1 VLSCKNVKLNHKIW
15 GICYLSDLHGKLSV
29 SGLVGLLRDLVETNF
44 VTVTVEG
51 EISNFTAAASG
62 HWYFTLK
69 DSRAQLRAI
78 MFRGRNRLLDSQPRD
93 GSEAICSGA
102 VTVYPARGELQM
114 VVENLVVGGQGD
126 LQAAFE
132 ALKQRLAGEG
142 LFSAERKRPLPPFPS
157 SVGIV
162 TSASGA
168 AIQDIFNVMQRR
180 APDVRL
186 LLRPVRVQGDGAAE
200 EIAEAVGDL
209 NRYGSLDVLI
219 VGRGGGSM
227 EDLWAFNEEVVAR
240 AIADSEAPVI
250 SAVGHETD
258 FTIADFVAD
267 LRAPTPSAAAELVAK
282 NRLELEAHLDHLM
295 IRLSS
300 RMGQSLDLVAERLA
314 GLDSQLEIYAR
325 DFSALPQTIKELE
338 NRFAIALTTRM
349 REYADCL
356 AAAAGRLEAL
366 SPLRQLERGFAIA
379 SRERDGSG
387 LRSAENLSPGDL
399 LWLRFSRGRAAVR
412 VEDVEK

>member
-1 VLSCKNVKLNHKIW
+1 MW
-15 GICYLSDLHGKLSV
+15 GFCCVSDEHGKLSV
-29 SGLVGLLRDLVETNF
+29 SGLVALLQDVVETNF

-51 EISNFTAAASG
+51 EISNFAAPASG

-69 DSRAQLRAI
+69 DSHAQLRAV
-78 MFRGRNRLLDSQPRD
+78 MFRGRNRLVRSPPLDGVQ
-93 GSEAICSGA
+93 AVCSGA
-102 VTVYPARGELQM
+102 VTVYAARGELQM
-114 VVENLVVGGQGD
+114 VVDSLVVGGQGD
-126 LQAAFE
+126 LQVAFE
-132 ALKQRLAGEG
+132 ALKERLAEEG
-142 LFSAERKRPLPPFPS
+142 LFSAERKRVLPPFPR

-180 APDVRL
+180 APDVHL
-186 LLRPVRVQGDGAAE
+186 LLCPVRVQGDGAAE
-200 EIAEAVGDL
+200 EIAEAVRNL

-240 AIADSEAPVI
+240 AIADSEVPVI

-267 LRAPTPSAAAELVAK
+267 LRAPTPSAAAELVAR
-282 NRLELEAHLDHLM
+282 NRQELEAHLDHLQ

-300 RMGQSLDLVAERLA
+300 RMDQSLGLVAERLA
-314 GLDSQLEIYAR
+314 GLEGQLKIYAR
-325 DFSALPQTIKELE
+325 DFAALPDKIMELE
-338 NRFAIALTTRM
+338 NRLVIAIRSRM
-349 REYADCL
+349 RQYEDGL
-356 AAAAGRLEAL
+356 AVAAGRLDAL
-366 SPLRQLERGFAIA
+366 SPLQQLDRGFVIA
-379 SRERDGSG
+379 SSDRDGVG
-387 LRSAENLSPGDL
+387 LTSTENLNAGDP

-412 VEDVEK
+412 VEDVEN

>member
-1 VLSCKNVKLNHKIW
+1 MW
-15 GICYLSDLHGKLSV
+15 GFCCVSDEHGKLSV
-29 SGLVGLLRDLVETNF
+29 SGLVALLQDVVETNF

-51 EISNFTAAASG
+51 EISNFAAPASG

-69 DSRAQLRAI
+69 DSHAQLRAV
-78 MFRGRNRLLDSQPRD
+78 MFRGRNRLVRSPPLDGVQ
-93 GSEAICSGA
+93 AVCSGA
-102 VTVYPARGELQM
+102 VTVYAARGELQM
-114 VVENLVVGGQGD
+114 VVDSLVVGGQGD
-126 LQAAFE
+126 LQVAFE
-132 ALKQRLAGEG
+132 ALKERLAEEG
-142 LFSAERKRPLPPFPS
+142 LFSAERKRVLPPFPR

-180 APDVRL
+180 APDVHL
-186 LLRPVRVQGDGAAE
+186 LLCPVRVQGDGAAE
-200 EIAEAVGDL
+200 EIAEAVRNL

-240 AIADSEAPVI
+240 AIADSEVPVI

-267 LRAPTPSAAAELVAK
+267 LRAPTPSAAAELVAR
-282 NRLELEAHLDHLM
+282 NRQELEAHLDHLQ

-300 RMGQSLDLVAERLA
+300 RMDQSLGLVAERLA
-314 GLDSQLEIYAR
+314 GLEGQLKIYAR
-325 DFSALPQTIKELE
+325 DFAALPDKIMELE
-338 NRFAIALTTRM
+338 NRLVIAIRSRM
-349 REYADCL
+349 RQYEDGL
-356 AAAAGRLEAL
+356 AVAAGRLDAL
-366 SPLRQLERGFAIA
+366 SPLQQLDRGFVIA
-379 SRERDGSG
+379 SSDRDGVG
-387 LRSAENLSPGDL
+387 LTSTENLNAGDS

-412 VEDVEK
+412 VEDVEN

>member
-1 VLSCKNVKLNHKIW
+1 MW
-15 GICYLSDLHGKLSV
+15 GFCCVSDEHGKLSV
-29 SGLVGLLRDLVETNF
+29 SGLVALLQDVVETNF

-51 EISNFTAAASG
+51 EISNFAAPASG

-69 DSRAQLRAI
+69 DSHAQLRAV
-78 MFRGRNRLLDSQPRD
+78 MFRGRNRLVRSPPLDGVQ
-93 GSEAICSGA
+93 AVCSGA
-102 VTVYPARGELQM
+102 VTVYAARGELQM
-114 VVENLVVGGQGD
+114 VVDSLVVGGQGD
-126 LQAAFE
+126 LQVAFE
-132 ALKQRLAGEG
+132 ALKQRLAEEG
-142 LFSAERKRPLPPFPS
+142 LFSAERKRMLPPFPR

-180 APDVRL
+180 APDVHL
-186 LLRPVRVQGDGAAE
+186 LLCPVRVQGDGAAE
-200 EIAEAVGDL
+200 EIAEAVRNL

-240 AIADSEAPVI
+240 AIADSEVPVI

-267 LRAPTPSAAAELVAK
+267 LRAPTPSAAAELVAR
-282 NRLELEAHLDHLM
+282 NRQELEAHLDHLQ

-300 RMGQSLDLVAERLA
+300 RMDQSLGLVAERLA
-314 GLDSQLEIYAR
+314 GLEGQLKIYAR
-325 DFSALPQTIKELE
+325 DFAALPDMIMELE
-338 NRFAIALTTRM
+338 NRLVIAIRSRM
-349 REYADCL
+349 RQYEDGL
-356 AAAAGRLEAL
+356 AVAAGRLDAL
-366 SPLRQLERGFAIA
+366 SPLQQLDRGFVIA
-379 SRERDGSG
+379 SSDRDGVG
-387 LRSAENLSPGDL
+387 LTSTENLNAGDP

-412 VEDVEK
+412 VEDVEN

>member
-1 VLSCKNVKLNHKIW
+1 MW
-15 GICYLSDLHGKLSV
+15 GFCCVSDLHGKLSV
-29 SGLVGLLRDLVETNF
+29 SGLVALLQDVVETNF

-51 EISNFTAAASG
+51 EISNFAAPASG

-69 DSRAQLRAI
+69 DSHAQLRAV
-78 MFRGRNRLLDSQPRD
+78 MFRGRNRLVRSPPLDGVQ
-93 GSEAICSGA
+93 AVCSGA
-102 VTVYPARGELQM
+102 VTVYAARGELQM
-114 VVENLVVGGQGD
+114 VVDSLVVGGQGD
-126 LQAAFE
+126 LQVAFE
-132 ALKQRLAGEG
+132 ALKERLAEEG
-142 LFSAERKRPLPPFPS
+142 LFSAERKRVLPPFPR

-180 APDVRL
+180 APDVHL
-186 LLRPVRVQGDGAAE
+186 LLCPVRVQGDGAAE
-200 EIAEAVGDL
+200 EIAEAVRNL

-240 AIADSEAPVI
+240 AIADSEVPVI

-267 LRAPTPSAAAELVAK
+267 LRAPTPSAAAELVAR
-282 NRLELEAHLDHLM
+282 NRQELEAHLDHLQ

-300 RMGQSLDLVAERLA
+300 RMDQSLGLVAERLA
-314 GLDSQLEIYAR
+314 GLEGQLKIYAR
-325 DFSALPQTIKELE
+325 DFAALPDKIMELE
-338 NRFAIALTTRM
+338 NRLVIAIRSRM
-349 REYADCL
+349 RQYEDGL
-356 AAAAGRLEAL
+356 AVAAGRLDAL
-366 SPLRQLERGFAIA
+366 SPLQQLDRGFVIA
-379 SRERDGSG
+379 SSDRDGVG
-387 LRSAENLSPGDL
+387 LTSTENLNAGDP

-412 VEDVEK
+412 VEDVEN

>member
-1 VLSCKNVKLNHKIW
+1 MW
-15 GICYLSDLHGKLSV
+15 GFCCVSDEHGKLSV
-29 SGLVGLLRDLVETNF
+29 SGLVALLQDVVETNF

-51 EISNFTAAASG
+51 EISNFAAPASG

-69 DSRAQLRAI
+69 DSHAQLRAV
-78 MFRGRNRLLDSQPRD
+78 MFRGRNRLVRSPPLDGIQ
-93 GSEAICSGA
+93 AVCSGA
-102 VTVYPARGELQM
+102 VTVYSARGELQM
-114 VVENLVVGGQGD
+114 VVDSLVVGGQGD
-126 LQAAFE
+126 LQVAFE
-132 ALKQRLAGEG
+132 ALKERLAKEG
-142 LFSAERKRPLPPFPS
+142 LFSAERKRVLPPFPR

-180 APDVRL
+180 APDVHL
-186 LLRPVRVQGDGAAE
+186 LLCPVRVQGDGAAE
-200 EIAEAVGDL
+200 EIAEAVRNL

-267 LRAPTPSAAAELVAK
+267 LRAPTPSAAAELVAR
-282 NRLELEAHLDHLM
+282 NRQELEAHLDHLQ

-300 RMGQSLDLVAERLA
+300 RMDQSLGLVAERLA
-314 GLDSQLEIYAR
+314 GLEGQLKIYAR
-325 DFSALPQTIKELE
+325 DFAALPDMIMALE
-338 NRFAIALTTRM
+338 NRLVIAIRSRM
-349 REYADCL
+349 RQYEDGL
-356 AAAAGRLEAL
+356 AVAAGRLDAL
-366 SPLRQLERGFAIA
+366 SPLQQLDRGFVIA
-379 SRERDGSG
+379 SSDRDGVG
-387 LRSAENLSPGDL
+387 LTSTENLNAGDP

-412 VEDVEK
+412 VEDVEN

>member
-1 VLSCKNVKLNHKIW
+1 MW
-15 GICYLSDLHGKLSV
+15 GFCCVSDEHGKLSV
-29 SGLVGLLRDLVETNF
+29 SGLVALLQDVVETNF

-51 EISNFTAAASG
+51 EISNFAAPASG

-69 DSRAQLRAI
+69 DSHAQLRAV
-78 MFRGRNRLLDSQPRD
+78 MFRGRNRLVRSPPLDGVQ
-93 GSEAICSGA
+93 AVCSGA
-102 VTVYPARGELQM
+102 VTVYAARGELQM
-114 VVENLVVGGQGD
+114 VVDSLVVGGQGD
-126 LQAAFE
+126 LQVAFE
-132 ALKQRLAGEG
+132 ALKERLAEEG
-142 LFSAERKRPLPPFPS
+142 LFSAERKRVLPPFPR

-180 APDVRL
+180 APDVHL
-186 LLRPVRVQGDGAAE
+186 LLCPVRVQSDGAAE
-200 EIAEAVGDL
+200 EIAEAVRNL

-240 AIADSEAPVI
+240 AIADSEVPVI

-267 LRAPTPSAAAELVAK
+267 LRAPTPSAAAELVAR
-282 NRLELEAHLDHLM
+282 NRQELEAHLDHLQ

-300 RMGQSLDLVAERLA
+300 RMDQSLGLVAERLA
-314 GLDSQLEIYAR
+314 GLEGQLKIYAR
-325 DFSALPQTIKELE
+325 DFAALPDMIMELE
-338 NRFAIALTTRM
+338 NRLVIAIRSRM
-349 REYADCL
+349 RQYEDGL
-356 AAAAGRLEAL
+356 AVAAGRLDAL
-366 SPLRQLERGFAIA
+366 SPLQQLDRGFVIA
-379 SRERDGSG
+379 SSDRDGVG
-387 LRSAENLSPGDL
+387 LTSTENLNAGDP

-412 VEDVEK
+412 VEDVEN

>member
-1 VLSCKNVKLNHKIW
+1 MW
-15 GICYLSDLHGKLSV
+15 GFCCVSDEHGKLSV
-29 SGLVGLLRDLVETNF
+29 SGLVALLQDVVETNF

-51 EISNFTAAASG
+51 EISNFAAPASG

-69 DSRAQLRAI
+69 DSHAQLRAV
-78 MFRGRNRLLDSQPRD
+78 MFRGRNRLVRSPPLDGVQ
-93 GSEAICSGA
+93 AVCSGA
-102 VTVYPARGELQM
+102 VTVYAARGELQM
-114 VVENLVVGGQGD
+114 VVDSLVVGGQGD
-126 LQAAFE
+126 LQVAFE
-132 ALKQRLAGEG
+132 ALKERLAEEG
-142 LFSAERKRPLPPFPS
+142 LFSAERKRVLPPFPR

-180 APDVRL
+180 APDVHL
-186 LLRPVRVQGDGAAE
+186 LLCPVRVQGDGAAE
-200 EIAEAVGDL
+200 EIAEAVRNL

-240 AIADSEAPVI
+240 AIADSEVPVI

-267 LRAPTPSAAAELVAK
+267 LRAPTPSAAAELVAR
-282 NRLELEAHLDHLM
+282 NRQELEAHLDHLQ

-300 RMGQSLDLVAERLA
+300 RMDQSLGLVAERLA
-314 GLDSQLEIYAR
+314 GLEGQLKIYAR
-325 DFSALPQTIKELE
+325 DFAALPDMIMELE
-338 NRFAIALTTRM
+338 NHLVIAIRSRM
-349 REYADCL
+349 RQYEDGL
-356 AAAAGRLEAL
+356 AVAAGRLDAL
-366 SPLRQLERGFAIA
+366 SPLQQLDRGFVIA
-379 SRERDGSG
+379 SSDRDGVG
-387 LRSAENLSPGDL
+387 LTSTENLNAGDS

-412 VEDVEK
+412 VEDVEN